1 MRQMIKSFSWIVF
14 LAFGLQAAWGFALL
28 GPLPGYPG
36 LPSPFGDAWQTAV
49 IDYGFGEVGGPKNIG
64 EEYRRNTPVLYYAYD
79 ANFLDFF
86 GSNGVAAVDSGIN
99 ILNNAFT
106 NNPTGMTNGLD
117 GYSPNLSEFPL
128 NSQSINYTAQSA
140 GLLDL
145 KSFAMFMLLEQ
156 LGLAEPEVYVW
167 TLHDRYLVPG
177 TQCPLGEEYLVVQ
190 RNYDFMPTPLNQI
203 QYSSY
208 VNGTLY
214 SYYIVERCTG
224 GNPLAGTVPFS
235 PDPFANTFTA
245 VAGLGDG
252 LNLGGFYTGLTRD
265 DVAGLRY
272 LLTTNNVNW
281 ESSAAGSSLIGS
293 TTIGVTNLSSQLLL
307 YTSNYNAFLL
317 FAQTNAPTILS
328 NLFPGLVILTS
339 SNTFTTVST
348 PNVVSYYTNVIGAP
362 VGSPPVLVI
371 RTNSFTTNALE
382 LYFDTFANVV
392 VISNG
397 YSRPNANTSAQLVTV
412 TVGTQ
417 VGAPVGSPLVTNT
430 STKSV
435 TLPNLPSGE
444 FYINTNY
451 LCGPDV
457 IVSPQPAGF
466 PIAIVTTATNLVY
479 AASNAAGYFV
489 SQSLVTYS
497 TTHVYVVEQPICFTT
512 TAGGGT
518 NGPGLYQGIGKLQ
531 FVSAPYDS
539 LLGQTFQPVTN
550 TYTMIMITNSQAVKQ
565 TFQRVA
571 YGPDIIFSAWDITTP
586 NITPE
591 IGLSDANRNIQF
603 NVNNIL
609 PALAGPGTIN
619 PVPAA
624 TISLNKVGDVF
635 LNTWAGL
642 ITNAFLIGP
651 SEFTQSSDL
660 LAWGSFDS
668 STNAPVVYPNG
679 TSIQNLENQILVQ
692 LSFSPSVTNSTLL
705 NGVSGQ
711 PYTTTTITALGGA
724 FSPPFTWSAT
734 GLPSGLTVSPGG
746 VLSGTPT
753 QSGTF
758 DFTLTL
764 TDVISRSVQ
773 WTLAITIQ

>member
-1 MRQMIKSFSWIVF
+1 MSMRQIIKSFLGIVF

-36 LPSPFGDAWQTAV
+36 LPANFGDSWQTPV

-86 GSNGVAAVDSGIN
+86 GSNGVSAVDGAFN
-99 ILNNAFT
+99 VLNNAFT
-106 NNPTGMTNGLD
+106 NNFTGMTNGLD
-117 GYSPNLSEFPL
+117 GYSLNLSEFPC

-145 KSFAMFMLLEQ
+145 KSFAMFMLMEQ
-156 LGLAEPEVYVW
+156 LGLAEPEFYVW
-167 TLHDRYLVPG
+167 ALHDRYLPSQG
-177 TQCPLGEEYLVVQ
+177 KCPEDELYLVVQ
-190 RNYDFMPTPLNQI
+190 RNFDFMPTPLNQL

-214 SYYIVERCTG
+214 SYIIEEACTG
-224 GNPLAGTVPFS
+224 PNPLAATLPFS
-235 PDPFANTFTA
+235 PDPFASTYTA

-281 ESSAAGSSLIGS
+281 ESSAAGSALIGS
-293 TTIGVTNLSSQLLL
+293 TTVGVTNLSSQSLL
-307 YTSNYNAFLL
+307 YTSNYNAFLMA
-317 FAQTNAPTILS
+317 AQTNGPTILS

-339 SNTFTTVST
+339 SNTFTYTVT
-348 PNVVSYYTNVIGAP
+348 PNVISYYTNVIGAP
-362 VGSPPVLVI
+362 VGSPPVLVV
-371 RTNSFTTNALE
+371 RTNSYTTNALE
-382 LYFDTFANVV
+382 IYFDTFANVV
-392 VISNG
+392 VMSNG
-397 YSRPNANTSAQLVTV
+397 YRPTTTASLVTV
-412 TVGTQ
+412 SVGAQ
-417 VGAPVGSPLVTNT
+417 IGAPVGSPLVTNT
-430 STKSV
+430 TTKTV
-435 TLPNLPSGE
+435 ILTNQPSGE

-466 PIAIVTTATNLVY
+466 PIAIVTAATNVLYVT
-479 AASNAAGYFV
+479 SNSAGFFS
-489 SQSLVTYS
+489 SQSLVIYS
-497 TTHVYVVEQPICFTT
+497 TTHVYVVQQPICSTT
-512 TAGGGT
+512 TAGSVT
-518 NGPGLYQGIGKLQ
+518 NGPGLYQGIGKVQ
-531 FVSAPYDS
+531 FVSAPFDS

-550 TYTMIMITNSQAVKQ
+550 IYTMTLISGSKAQRQ
-565 TFQRVA
+565 TFRRVA
-571 YGPDIIFSAWDITTP
+571 TAPDIVFSAQDMASP
-586 NITPE
+586 KAPE
-591 IGLSDANRNIQF
+591 PPRVISASRNINF

-609 PALAGPGTIN
+609 AGLAGPGTIN
-619 PVPAA
+619 PPT
-624 TISLNKVGDVF
+624 TIILEKVGDIYLNGSLAAYSLSTNQF
-635 LNTWAGL
+635 L
-642 ITNAFLIGP
+642 
-651 SEFTQSSDL
+651 SELTQGNNL
-660 LAWGSFDS
+660 LAWASFDS
-668 STNAPVVYPNG
+668 STNDPVVYPNG

-692 LSFSPSVTNSTLL
+692 LAFSPSTADSTLP
-705 NGVSGQ
+705 NGASGQ
-711 PYTTTTITALGGA
+711 PYTPTTFTASGGA

-734 GLPSGLTVSPGG
+734 GLPAGLTVATNTG